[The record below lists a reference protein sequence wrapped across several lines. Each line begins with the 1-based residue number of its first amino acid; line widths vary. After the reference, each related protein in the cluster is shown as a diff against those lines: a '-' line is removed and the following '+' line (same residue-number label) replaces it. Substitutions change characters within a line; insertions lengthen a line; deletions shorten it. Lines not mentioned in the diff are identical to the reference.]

1 MLGREQIEIKTPA
14 QVRRMRTAGLVVAD
28 IHRALRQAVRAG
40 ITTAEL
46 DAVSARTIERAGAHS
61 NFLGYHDYPATVCIS
76 VNDEVVHGIPGP
88 RVLQDGDLV
97 TFDCGAYVTDPDG
110 TQWHGDAA
118 FTTVVGGTYRN
129 DSDRVLD
136 TTTQRAL
143 WEAIAAVA
151 RAATETGKGRESRLN
166 VVGDAVEDV
175 VERTARG
182 TGQQLGILQEYVG
195 HGIGTRMH
203 MPPDVLNYSVR
214 AKGPRLRPG
223 MVLAIEPM
231 ITAGGSQV
239 RELSDGWT
247 VVTRD
252 GSRAAQWEH
261 TVAIMPGGVWVL
273 TAPDGG
279 REGLEPFGITP
290 VAPAD

>member
-28 IHRALRQAVRAG
+28 IHQALRQAVRAG

-151 RAATETGKGRESRLN
+151 RAATETGKGRATTARATPWRPPTPWPTSSTSSTAWPWRRASTWLPCWPRCSARTCPSW
-166 VVGDAVEDV
+166 GLTAGRSTA
-175 VERTARG
+175 RTARSSRG
-182 TGQQLGILQEYVG
+182 PATSP
-195 HGIGTRMH
+195 RMW
-203 MPPDVLNYSVR
+203 
-214 AKGPRLRPG
+214 PG
-223 MVLAIEPM
+223 C
-231 ITAGGSQV
+231 
-239 RELSDGWT
+239 
-247 VVTRD
+247 
-252 GSRAAQWEH
+252 
-261 TVAIMPGGVWVL
+261 
-273 TAPDGG
+273 
-279 REGLEPFGITP
+279 
-290 VAPAD
+290 